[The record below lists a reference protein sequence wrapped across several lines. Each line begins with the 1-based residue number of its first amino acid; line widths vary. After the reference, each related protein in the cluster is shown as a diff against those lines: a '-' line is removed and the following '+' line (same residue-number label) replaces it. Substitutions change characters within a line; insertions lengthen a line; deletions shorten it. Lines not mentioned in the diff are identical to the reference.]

1 MFTNLDLIM
10 TKRTPLIS
18 GIIAFGILIS
28 GLFQPV
34 LAEEFPDK
42 PVKIVV
48 VDPPGSAVDTV
59 ARLLGEQMAKTLK
72 QNVVVE
78 NRPGASGTI
87 AANTVAKAKPDGYTI
102 LMTGTFTE
110 GIVPFAME
118 KLPYDYKKD
127 LVPMAEIVRLPFVL
141 VVPVGSSLKSLQ
153 DITAVAKAKPQGL
166 NVGGMPR
173 GSGLHLAWETI
184 AERMNVKSTYVP
196 YTSSSQLETDTVNN
210 SFDLAIDTINSAR
223 SFIESGRTRGLAITS
238 KSRSPAL
245 TSVPT
250 LEEAGLNGLEAV
262 VWVGALAPAGMPADR
277 FAKLEDA
284 IIKATQVESV
294 VRTLTTIGYT
304 VTGRKGAELAETIR
318 NDRSVYEPLVKRLG
332 IKMN

>member
-1 MFTNLDLIM
+1 M
-10 TKRTPLIS
+10 TKRSLFLS
-18 GIIAFGILIS
+18 GIAVVGALVFGS
-28 GLFQPV
+28 AQPSM
-34 LAEEFPDK
+34 AEGFPDK

-72 QNVVVE
+72 QSVVVE

-118 KLPYDYKKD
+118 KLPYDYKRD
-127 LVPMAEIVRLPFVL
+127 LVPLAEITRLPFVL
-141 VVPVGSSLKSLQ
+141 VVPTGSPLKSLQ
-153 DITAVAKAKPQGL
+153 DITAVAGAKLQGL

-173 GSGLHLAWETI
+173 GSGLHMAWEMI
-184 AERMNVKSTYVP
+184 AERMNVKSIYVP
-196 YTSSSQLETDTVNN
+196 YTSSSQLETDVVNN

-238 KSRSPAL
+238 KSRSPSLPA
-245 TSVPT
+245 VPT
-250 LEEAGLNGLEAV
+250 LEESGLNGLEAI
-262 VWVGALAPAGMPADR
+262 VWVGALAPAGMPAER

-284 IIKATQVESV
+284 IVKATQVDSV
-294 VRTLTTIGYT
+294 LRTLTTIGYT

-318 NDRSVYEPLVKRLG
+318 NDRMVYEPLVKRLG